1 MKNNF
6 LVVLLVILIGILG
19 GVALLVSI
27 NNTVQIAMS
36 PIVIQLKQIEI
47 DQRLISQKLSGGP
60 GGNNAQILARLS
72 AIEGRLS
79 FLQNKL
85 GSVPSFVPPAPPQ
98 EDFNKVYNIDIGSS
112 PIDGRK
118 DAPVT
123 IVEFSDFQ
131 CPFCARFYPPVKEVL
146 KAYPNQVKLVIKNFP
161 LSFHPNARPAAK
173 LALAANEQGK
183 YYEMVDLLLQNG
195 GDVSESKV
203 KGYAS
208 QLKLNY
214 NKLISDWKNKDAEY
228 EKRINEDIALGG
240 RVDVQGTPTFFINGK
255 KTMAR
260 DFNGYKTEIDK
271 ILAGK

>member
-1 MKNNF
+1 
-6 LVVLLVILIGILG
+6 
-19 GVALLVSI
+19 
-27 NNTVQIAMS
+27 
-36 PIVIQLKQIEI
+36 
-47 DQRLISQKLSGGP
+47 
-60 GGNNAQILARLS
+60 
-72 AIEGRLS
+72 
-79 FLQNKL
+79 
-85 GSVPSFVPPAPPQ
+85 
-98 EDFNKVYNIDIGSS
+98 
-112 PIDGRK
+112 
-118 DAPVT
+118 
-123 IVEFSDFQ
+123 
-131 CPFCARFYPPVKEVL
+131 
-146 KAYPNQVKLVIKNFP
+146 
-161 LSFHPNARPAAK
+161 
-173 LALAANEQGK
+173 
-183 YYEMVDLLLQNG
+183 MVDLLLQNG